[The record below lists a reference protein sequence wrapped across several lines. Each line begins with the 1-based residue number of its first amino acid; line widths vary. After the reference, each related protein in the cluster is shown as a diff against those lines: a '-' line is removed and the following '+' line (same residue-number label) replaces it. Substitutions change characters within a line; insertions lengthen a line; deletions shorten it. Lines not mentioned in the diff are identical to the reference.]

1 MPPGPAVGNAR
12 EHYNVC
18 AAEID
23 RNVPRQFTARSPSVA
38 QARRSMACF
47 GKRQNMANSF
57 AIPATDIKPQF
68 LLTRAET
75 LATLRIGD
83 TTLHRLA
90 RTKKLSPIKIGARV
104 LFNAT
109 EVERLARRGCSLTEA
124 DKRAATR
131 PPPVSAGRGD
141 PGRRED
147 RPSTP
152 AGEIHKK
159 RSLDTGC
166 V

>member
-1 MPPGPAVGNAR
+1 VS
-12 EHYNVC
+12 
-18 AAEID
+18 AA
-23 RNVPRQFTARSPSVA
+23 NTTSPKQSST
-38 QARRSMACF
+38 QR
-47 GKRQNMANSF
+47 
-57 AIPATDIKPQF
+57 
-68 LLTRAET
+68 LLFTRAET
-75 LATLRIGD
+75 LASLRIGE
-83 TTLHRLA
+83 TTLYWLQRTRRLN
-90 RTKKLSPIKIGARV
+90 PINIGARV
-104 LFNAT
+104 LFNPA
-109 EVERLARRGCSLTEA
+109 EVEHIARHGCSLTEA

-131 PPPVSAGRGD
+131 PRPVSAERAD